1 MAIYAFDITPL
12 LAWLSKKSNQVN
24 SASVSKQVAF
34 ADDLNGL
41 GTVKSLTKIGGQKLF
56 IIQTQKS
63 HKSS

>member
-1 MAIYAFDITPL
+1 MALYAFDITPL

-34 ADDLNGL
+34 ADDLNDL
-41 GTVKSLTKIGGQKLF
+41 GTVKSLTKIGAQKLF

-63 HKSS
+63 S

>member
-1 MAIYAFDITPL
+1 MALYAFDITPL

-34 ADDLNGL
+34 ADDLNDL
-41 GTVKSLTKIGGQKLF
+41 GTVKSLTKIGAQKLF